1 MKKQKSGWEKKK
13 EKIQAELKI
22 LQSGQKTLPGFFA
35 SSSTTPIPSDS
46 NDAFEAITDEF
57 SSHINSVDF
66 SISKTSDHISIQ
78 SLQTLDN
85 IDDSIKLWQR
95 PATGQEVSF
104 ITCTHPI
111 QPSSVKNTV
120 SRGYKR
126 NIDNEQ
132 DETVRT
138 WLSFN
143 QKREKYFCSVCICF
157 NGDANNIFV
166 TGCPLD
172 PTGRSHHLHN
182 INRHELSVAHSAAL
196 DAFFISKAGKSTRHL
211 LDQGIKTVVDQNRFV
226 LKSIIKAFRTLVMQ
240 GLPWRGHRNE
250 NATAI
255 LEPYLRYGNIQ
266 ALLKLL
272 ITVDPML
279 NEHLRQLS
287 ANEKTSQK
295 CKFGKKSGA
304 VGRGSKITWLS
315 NDTFDALLKVF
326 ITQIQ
331 KRIISL
337 INKNGV
343 FSIQAD
349 STTDIA
355 LCNQMCLVI
364 RTIQKQHQVEIDE
377 YVSYIPLHNV
387 IEERLID
394 MCEITRGRATNLF
407 TDISNM
413 LDKTNLD
420 WKANCIV
427 HCFDGASVMTK
438 LADHFREATQNKN
451 QHIWCH
457 SHRLSLAV
465 VDHCSLIDHPSIQ
478 QLFSMLQNLFNFVNA
493 GYKRCAVFVNTVN
506 GSKHNQGGS
515 RKLAKFL
522 THKWQG
528 RCKAVTSLI
537 GRFDSEDAEKQVNDG
552 LVVQLISTLDLIAA
566 DSDFDVE
573 TRGTAFTFLQQV
585 LRKESIILAILY
597 SQMMS
602 HVDDLMAIMQFR
614 DSDYSSVNQL
624 ISATLLKLEETGKKF
639 DHFWRYA
646 DSYCKVIISILN
658 YFELSCLIAS

>member
-1 MKKQKSGWEKKK
+1 
-13 EKIQAELKI
+13 
-22 LQSGQKTLPGFFA
+22 
-35 SSSTTPIPSDS
+35 
-46 NDAFEAITDEF
+46 
-57 SSHINSVDF
+57 
-66 SISKTSDHISIQ
+66 
-78 SLQTLDN
+78 
-85 IDDSIKLWQR
+85 
-95 PATGQEVSF
+95 
-104 ITCTHPI
+104 
-111 QPSSVKNTV
+111 
-120 SRGYKR
+120 
-126 NIDNEQ
+126 
-132 DETVRT
+132 
-138 WLSFN
+138 
-143 QKREKYFCSVCICF
+143 
-157 NGDANNIFV
+157 
-166 TGCPLD
+166 
-172 PTGRSHHLHN
+172 
-182 INRHELSVAHSAAL
+182 
-196 DAFFISKAGKSTRHL
+196 
-211 LDQGIKTVVDQNRFV
+211 
-226 LKSIIKAFRTLVMQ
+226 MQ

-255 LEPYLRYGNIQ
+255 LEPYLRHGNIQ

-295 CKFGKKSGA
+295 CKFGKKYGA

-326 ITQIQ
+326 TTQIQ

-337 INKNGV
+337 INKNCV

-364 RTIQKQHQVEIDE
+364 CTIQKQHQVEIDE

-420 WKANCIV
+420 WKANCIA

-438 LADHFREATQNKN
+438 LADHFCEATQNVN

-457 SHRLSLAV
+457 SHCLSLAV

-537 GRFDSEDAEKQVNDG
+537 GRFNSEDAEKQVNDG

-573 TRGTAFTFLQQV
+573 TRGTAFTF
-585 LRKESIILAILY
+585 
-597 SQMMS
+597 
-602 HVDDLMAIMQFR
+602 F
-614 DSDYSSVNQL
+614 N
-624 ISATLLKLEETGKKF
+624 KF
-639 DHFWRYA
+639 YEKR
-646 DSYCKVIISILN
+646 V
-658 YFELSCLIAS
+658 